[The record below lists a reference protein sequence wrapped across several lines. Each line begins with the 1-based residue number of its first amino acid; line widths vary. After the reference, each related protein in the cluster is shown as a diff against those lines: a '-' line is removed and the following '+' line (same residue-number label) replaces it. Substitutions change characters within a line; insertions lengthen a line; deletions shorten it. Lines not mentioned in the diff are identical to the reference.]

1 MIRRF
6 IKKILAPIVRE
17 IMGETIQEALKA
29 SLLTVDKFEIVSKSQ
44 KPDSD
49 NPD

>member
-17 IMGETIQEALKA
+17 ILNEETKNNVSQEVQETLLKA
-29 SLLTVDKFEIVSKSQ
+29 LNT
-44 KPDSD
+44 
-49 NPD
+49 